1 MIKFPPFNRRKSMKE
16 EKITQ
21 MMPHYFPKKNLIFGA
36 TSSYYYVF
44 SAKLNDMFFYKSK
57 VNKESAKVPMTND
70 EIRHLLNV
78 VMTEIDDSFKP
89 MVRMIQFKFETEYSK
104 RKPTQTVDTLKNNKV
119 FTTSRNNEKE
129 MQRKLRQREKEL
141 NKYTSIHP
149 VILKDANEN
158 EIGICAKLNN
168 EYYYISTEKGKEGF
182 WKLSLTKSSPIT
194 IEETGCLLE
203 YLSNAEN
210 TSKFAENMAPLY
222 GAFLKKGKPNLSS
235 WKNEVLFTK
244 VRLELAKALQRF
256 SSQQRLLC
264 LKLNQ
269 NVRS

>member
-1 MIKFPPFNRRKSMKE
+1 MRLIQSE
-16 EKITQ
+16 EQMQEIKITP
-21 MMPHYFPKKNLIFGA
+21 MLPHYYPKENLIFGA

-44 SAKLNDMFFYKSK
+44 SAKLDDMFFYKSK

-70 EIRHLLNV
+70 EIRHLLNI

-104 RKPTQTVDTLKNNKV
+104 RKPAQAIETLQTKKV
-119 FTTSRNNEKE
+119 FVSAHNNDKE

-149 VILKDANEN
+149 VIVKDANEN

-182 WKLSLTKSSPIT
+182 WKLSLTKSTPIT

-256 SSQQRLLC
+256 SSQQRSLC

>member
-1 MIKFPPFNRRKSMKE
+1 MQE
-16 EKITQ
+16 EKITP
-21 MMPHYFPKKNLIFGA
+21 MMPHYYPKENIIFGA

-44 SAKLNDMFFYKSK
+44 SSKLDDMFFYKSK
-57 VNKESAKVPMTND
+57 VNKESAKVPMENH
-70 EIRHLLNV
+70 EIRHLLNI

-104 RKPTQTVDTLKNNKV
+104 RKPAQAIETLKNKKV
-119 FTTSRNNEKE
+119 FASAHNNDKE

-141 NKYTSIHP
+141 NKYNSIHP
-149 VILKDANEN
+149 VIVKDANEN
-158 EIGICAKLNN
+158 DVGICTKMNN
-168 EYYYISTEKGKEGF
+168 DYYYISTENGKEGF
-182 WKLSLTKSSPIT
+182 WKLNLAKSTPVT
-194 IEETGCLLE
+194 IEEVAGLLE

-222 GAFLKKGKPNLSS
+222 GKFLNNGKPNLSS
-235 WKNEVLFTK
+235 WQHEVLFSK
-244 VRLELAKALQRF
+244 VRMELARALPRF

-264 LKLNQ
+264 YKSKQ